1 MTPNLKELAL
11 KAKDIAAET
20 GIYIE
25 GERARFNAFE
35 HVERKS
41 FNSLV
46 SYVDKTAEE
55 KLVLEL
61 GAILPEAGFVTEEGT
76 ASEEGQDWLW
86 IIDPLDGTTNY
97 IHGIPCYAVS
107 IGLTFKGVL
116 QVGVVYEITK
126 AENFYAWKGGGAF
139 LNGNP
144 IRVSPQTN
152 FAASLLATGF
162 PYYDFGKMEPYLDLL
177 AHLMR
182 TTRGIRRLG
191 SAATDLAYVACGR
204 FEGFYEYGLSPWDV
218 AGGALLVQ
226 EAGGF
231 VADFKG
237 SNDFIFGKEIVTTN
251 AFVGN
256 ELLEAIQKYLV

>member
-1 MTPNLKELAL
+1 MIIDLEKLTLE
-11 KAKDIAAET
+11 AKDIAAET
-20 GIYIE
+20 GAYIE
-25 GERARFNAFE
+25 AERERFNAFE

-41 FNSLV
+41 LNSLV

-55 KLVLEL
+55 KLVEKL
-61 GAILPEAGFVTEEGT
+61 GALIPEAGFVTEEGT
-76 ASEEGQDWLW
+76 ASESGEDWLW

-126 AENFYAWKGGGAF
+126 NENFYAWKNGGCW
-139 LNGNP
+139 LNGK
-144 IRVSPQTN
+144 RVYVSPQEN

-177 AHLMR
+177 ADLMR
-182 TTRGIRRLG
+182 NTRGIRRLG

-226 EAGGF
+226 EAGGY

-237 SNDFIFGKEIVTTN
+237 AEDYIYGKEIISTN
-251 AFVGN
+251 QHIAE
-256 ELLEAIQKYLV
+256 ELLTSIKKHLA